1 MCDRVG
7 LYCHLNVILV
17 QKLRDCQITGR
28 GEYCS
33 KGERFW
39 KKMWERQKQSLWFLF
54 RLYLL
59 LCRCWCVSVFSERWH
74 SSIRRRLQGVCCTS
88 SDRIN
93 GYRAVAKLQGGTRNH
108 QCGDYKLRFTL
119 FFSSNKAA
127 AAAPTQLCL
136 SVFTSQYANSD
147 AFSKC

>member
-1 MCDRVG
+1 MCDWVG

-28 GEYCS
+28 GEYCK

-54 RLYLL
+54 RLS
-59 LCRCWCVSVFSERWH
+59 VSVPLLMRKRFFWEVALINQEKTAGSLLHLKRQDKW
-74 SSIRRRLQGVCCTS
+74 LQGCGEIT
-88 SDRIN
+88 
-93 GYRAVAKLQGGTRNH
+93 GGTCNH
-108 QCGDYKLRFTL
+108 QCGDYKLGFTL